1 MLGKEAGDEELM
13 NASYYRVFLS
23 NTFLCVIFSPSAL
36 ILYLTCYVR
45 DIVANRKTTDESV

>member
-23 NTFLCVIFSPSAL
+23 NTFLRVIFSPSAL
-36 ILYLTCYVR
+36 ILLLNLLC
-45 DIVANRKTTDESV
+45 